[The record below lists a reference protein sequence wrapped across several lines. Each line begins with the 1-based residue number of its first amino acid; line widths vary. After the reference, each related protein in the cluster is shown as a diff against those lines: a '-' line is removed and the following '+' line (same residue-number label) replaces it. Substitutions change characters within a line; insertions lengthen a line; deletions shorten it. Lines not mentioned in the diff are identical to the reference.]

1 MQYRQLGR
9 SGLRV
14 STLTLGAATFGT
26 TGDLTAWGHT
36 DLAGARRQVD
46 MCLDAGVNVIDTA
59 DTYSAGASE
68 DIVGRALEGRRDDVL
83 ISTKVRFPVGD
94 SVDVNDVGL
103 SRHHILRAVEAS
115 LRRLRTEH
123 IDIYTVHE
131 WDGQVRLEETL
142 RALDDLV
149 RAGKVRYLAV
159 SNYSGWQVM
168 KALAVS
174 DAHGWERFTGNQIYY
189 SLESRDAEYELLPLS
204 VDQGLGVMVW
214 SPLAG
219 GLLTGKY
226 RRDQAPEQGR
236 HLTEWNE
243 PPVRNVD
250 TLYATIDVLVDIAR
264 RRGISPSQ
272 VALAWLLTRPAVS
285 SLVIGA
291 RTDEQLAIS
300 LEAAD
305 TVLDADDLA
314 RLDEV
319 SRPPLIYPHWHQD
332 AIPADF
338 RGPSDF
344 VLHPE

>member
-1 MQYRQLGR
+1 M
-9 SGLRV
+9 
-14 STLTLGAATFGT
+14 
-26 TGDLTAWGHT
+26 
-36 DLAGARRQVD
+36 
-46 MCLDAGVNVIDTA
+46 
-59 DTYSAGASE
+59 
-68 DIVGRALEGRRDDVL
+68 
-83 ISTKVRFPVGD
+83 
-94 SVDVNDVGL
+94 
-103 SRHHILRAVEAS
+103 EAS
-115 LRRLRTEH
+115 LRRLRTDH

-149 RAGKVRYLAV
+149 RDGKVRYLAV

-168 KALAVS
+168 KALVLS
-174 DAHGWERFTGNQIYY
+174 DAHGWERFAGNQIYY

-204 VDQGLGVMVW
+204 VDRGLGVMVW
-214 SPLAG
+214 SPLVR

-226 RRDQAPEQGR
+226 RRDKGPGQGR
-236 HLTEWNE
+236 HLTEWNENE

-250 TLYATIDVLVDIAR
+250 TLYSTIEVLVDVAQ
-264 RRGISPSQ
+264 RRGVSPAQ

-291 RTDEQLAIS
+291 RTDEQLATN
-300 LEAAD
+300 LAAAD
-305 TVLDADDLA
+305 TVLDVEDLA
-314 RLDEV
+314 RLDAE